1 MAAVPHIEGLTVHD
15 FLDFARNHP
24 QLTRYLPDERDWVHL
39 DRQWI
44 TDLFYTLDK
53 EGIQRMIDGAMSSR
67 KNKLEHNR
75 DLLVQMRPEF
85 VEALDHCLNFSSKL
99 QLRSNIF

>member
-1 MAAVPHIEGLTVHD
+1 
-15 FLDFARNHP
+15 
-24 QLTRYLPDERDWVHL
+24 
-39 DRQWI
+39 
-44 TDLFYTLDK
+44 
-53 EGIQRMIDGAMSSR
+53 MIDGAMSSR